1 MVHASPH
8 SSLYD
13 AGQRDWWLFAG
24 WDFLREI
31 RPHRRGEFVLAML
44 EIDPP
49 VGAGREVPSGWMKCA
64 LSTSEMEPVQV

>member
-1 MVHASPH
+1 
-8 SSLYD
+8 
-13 AGQRDWWLFAG
+13 
-24 WDFLREI
+24 
-31 RPHRRGEFVLAML
+31 VLAML